1 LIYYSF
7 PFFLDDLIIEPLKYV
22 AMNYRILLLTIFIPI
37 VAIAESDQPRV
48 FRAGAATSNITP
60 FLGTDLIGGFLPRG
74 STHIHDDLH
83 ARCLVLD
90 DGTTKLAVVIIDNV
104 KFPTEIHFPTKKLIE
119 KTTGLPP
126 ENVLIAATHT
136 HSAPSLRGTSYL
148 KLNEPLDEY
157 QKFVIR
163 RIADGVRRAIN
174 NLEPARI
181 GWGEGSVP
189 QHVFNR
195 RWLLKDGQTATSPFG
210 EQELAA
216 MNPGRYL
223 DVLDKPAG
231 QVNPKVYVLS
241 VESKKGRPI
250 ALLANYWLHYVG
262 GVGKGHV
269 SADYFGVFAERIGE
283 LLGSR
288 SREISDVHRAA
299 NSHESNNEDHPP
311 FVGMLSNGAS
321 GDVNNNDYANYNKPG
336 RKRYARY
343 EKMREV
349 AEDVAQEV
357 VRIEKTI
364 NYRDWVELGAAAES
378 VTLKR
383 RRPSAV
389 QVQRARELVDSIS
402 PDAEQ
407 DRDLSRRVIFA
418 RRAIRAA
425 EWPETEDA
433 FVQTLRIG
441 ELGIAALPFEVFVE
455 IGFDIQKRSPFKDT
469 FVLGLAN
476 GGLGY
481 LPSPRQ
487 HNLGG
492 YETWLTVAHAEV
504 NASLKLVAKL
514 TELFGRIQSHKS
526 VKNDHDGKASHSPAS
541 TPSDRP

>member
-1 LIYYSF
+1 M
-7 PFFLDDLIIEPLKYV
+7 KYKI
-22 AMNYRILLLTIFIPI
+22 ILLAIFVPAV
-37 VAIAESDQPRV
+37 VAAESNQQKV
-48 FRAGAATSNITP
+48 FRAGAVTSNITP

-90 DGTTKLAVVIIDNV
+90 DGTTKLAIVIIDNV
-104 KFPTEIHFPTKKLIE
+104 KFPTELHFPTKKLIE
-119 KTTGLPP
+119 KRTGLPP

-148 KLNEPLDEY
+148 KLNEPLDDY
-157 QKFVIR
+157 QMFVIR
-163 RIADGVRRAIN
+163 RIADGVQRAIN
-174 NLEPARI
+174 HLEPARI
-181 GWGEGSVP
+181 GWGEGKVR

-195 RWLLKDGQTATSPFG
+195 RWLLKDGQTVTSPFG
-210 EQELAA
+210 EEELAA

-231 QVNPKVYVLS
+231 PVNPKVYVLS
-241 VESKKGRPI
+241 VESTEGRPI

-269 SADYFGVFAERIGE
+269 SADYFGVFAERIKQ
-283 LLGSR
+283 LLAQPTQ
-288 SREISDVHRAA
+288 D
-299 NSHESNNEDHPP
+299 PP
-311 FVGMLSNGAS
+311 FVGMLTNGAS
-321 GDVNNNDYANYNKPG
+321 GDVNNNDYANYTKPG
-336 RKRYARY
+336 RKRYSRY

-357 VRIEKTI
+357 VRIEKRI
-364 NYRDWVELGAAAES
+364 KYRDWVELGAAAETL
-378 VTLKR
+378 TLKR
-383 RRPSAV
+383 RRPTDA
-389 QVQRARELVDSIS
+389 QVKRARELLASTS
-402 PDAEQ
+402 SEAEK
-407 DRDLSRRVIFA
+407 DRDFSRRVIFA
-418 RRAIRAA
+418 RRAIQAA
-425 EWPETEDA
+425 EWPETADA

-476 GGLGY
+476 GGFGY

-487 HNLGG
+487 HELGG

-504 NASLKLVAKL
+504 GASPKLVDKL
-514 TELFGRIQSHKS
+514 TELFVGVESGAQ
-526 VKNDHDGKASHSPAS
+526 HDFL
-541 TPSDRP
+541 